1 MQALHLILLTINK
14 FNIFGGKMSNLL
26 KVRIRKSM
34 NMVSISISIVAV
46 LIAYYVGIEKRR
58 SFQGFL
64 LGIAIWIIAL
74 SLCTVWKSADENLS
88 KKAVLKQ
95 KCLYLVHIVAFAW
108 IAPFGFLL
116 PFFAEFVFT
125 DEGVPINIISIY
137 EWKNYS
143 LIFTGVFA
151 TVFIICQIFKA
162 RKNKSALH
170 DSHKS

>member
-1 MQALHLILLTINK
+1 
-14 FNIFGGKMSNLL
+14 MSNPF
-26 KVRIRKSM
+26 KERADKIT
-34 NMVSISISIVAV
+34 NMLSVSVSIIAV
-46 LIAYYVGIEKRR
+46 LTAYYVGIEKRR

-74 SLCTVWKSADENLS
+74 SLCNVCKSAYENLS
-88 KKAVLKQ
+88 KKAVLKR

-137 EWKNYS
+137 AWKNYS

-151 TVFIICQIFKA
+151 AVFIICQIFKA

-170 DSHKS
+170 DSHNS